1 MYTIHYRIM
10 IILYAGIICSYKKGV
25 RTSMNYS
32 RRVSKTCIFMFVSD
46 MNFIKPMNSKNF
58 SKNCSFL

>member
-46 MNFIKPMNSKNF
+46 MNFIKPMN
-58 SKNCSFL
+58 